1 MNVFLKYGS
10 VLSCVFMLA
19 ACETPGASD
28 EANGSGTGM
37 DQSGSNVASDS
48 MNESFTTNAGD
59 RVFFETNSSV
69 VSSEGRATIERQA
82 KWLNQ
87 YSNINVVIE
96 GHADERGTRE
106 YNLALGERRA
116 NAAKEVLIA
125 SGVNASRITTIT
137 YGKERPAVT
146 GSSEQSWSQNRRAVT
161 VLAK

>member
-10 VLSCVFMLA
+10 VLSCVFLLA
-19 ACETPGASD
+19 ACETPPSSDDTTGA
-28 EANGSGTGM
+28 GTGTSQM
-37 DQSGSNVASDS
+37 DPNGVDA
-48 MNESFTTNAGD
+48 MNQQFSENAGD

-82 KWLNQ
+82 KWLGQ
-87 YSNINVVIE
+87 YANINVVIE

-106 YNLALGERRA
+106 FNLALGERRA

-125 SGVNASRITTIT
+125 AGVNASRITTIT
-137 YGKERPAVT
+137 YGKERPAVL

-161 VLAK
+161 VLAR